1 MKENIRWLWVIF
13 GLPLSI
19 ATTYST
25 NKTIALYVLILI
37 LIFIEV
43 VFWLLKQI
51 LMKDKSILYIN

>member
-1 MKENIRWLWVIF
+1 MKENIRWLWMIF

-25 NKTIALYVLILI
+25 NKTIALYVLI